1 MAPNPWLAIAL
12 LGYLFPGPRT
22 ANWRALKRI
31 GGALPKFG
39 EATAFLE
46 AH

>member
-1 MAPNPWLAIAL
+1 MPPN
-12 LGYLFPGPRT
+12 GRYGSHRG
-22 ANWRALKRI
+22 RALKRI

-46 AH
+46 TH